1 MFGRKKERPISFFFS
16 AKDGALHLYPDRLEK
31 KGGGSV
37 EALPL
42 SQLEG
47 VRLEDGEELSS
58 RVTMTRLVTL
68 GVFALAA
75 KKKAGGEKFLTIESP
90 DIFWTIEVPRKNVG
104 AAQRFIGDIEQL
116 TIISRDPAA
125 PPAEYIKVSGGIF
138 RDMTIHDFDTARFFL
153 GEIEEVY
160 AAGQN
165 LDPALKD
172 TGDFDAAVV
181 TLDDLLQYIGDDTT
195 LAAHLPAMQ
204 EYRRRYGAGR

>member
-37 EALPL
+37 ETLPL

-75 KKKAGGEKFLTIESP
+75 KKKTGGR
-90 DIFWTIEVPRKNVG
+90 EVPDHREPRRLLDDRGPPKEHRRG
-104 AAQRFIGDIEQL
+104 AAIHR
-116 TIISRDPAA
+116 RHRAA
-125 PPAEYIKVSGGIF
+125 
-138 RDMTIHDFDTARFFL
+138 TT
-153 GEIEEVY
+153 
-160 AAGQN
+160 
-165 LDPALKD
+165 PALTSRPQTSGSPGVASARGPACRAQA
-172 TGDFDAAVV
+172 TGS
-181 TLDDLLQYIGDDTT
+181 
-195 LAAHLPAMQ
+195 
-204 EYRRRYGAGR
+204 R

>member
-47 VRLEDGEELSS
+47 V
-58 RVTMTRLVTL
+58 TL

-75 KKKAGGEKFLTIESP
+75 KKKTGGEKFLTIESP

-104 AAQRFIGDIEQL
+104 AAQRFIGDIEQ
-116 TIISRDPAA
+116 
-125 PPAEYIKVSGGIF
+125 
-138 RDMTIHDFDTARFFL
+138 
-153 GEIEEVY
+153 
-160 AAGQN
+160 Q
-165 LDPALKD
+165 
-172 TGDFDAAVV
+172 
-181 TLDDLLQYIGDDTT
+181 
-195 LAAHLPAMQ
+195 
-204 EYRRRYGAGR
+204 RRRL